1 MHLGVKQGHTD
12 LVEPVW
18 AITGTRL
25 LIITRE
31 PTVAHLPRFR
41 FGPAPGSGELL

>member
-18 AITGTRL
+18 AITGRRL
-25 LIITRE
+25 LNTRI
-31 PTVAHLPRFR
+31 VANLPRSR
-41 FGPAPGSGELL
+41 FGSAPGSGELL